1 MHGVY
6 TPASRLLTLLDLLQ
20 SRPAL
25 GALELARALEVD
37 PRSVRRYVTMLQ
49 DMGIPVEARRGR
61 YGGYALRPGYKL
73 PPLMLSDD
81 EALAVTLGLLA
92 ARALPLAEVEPAAA
106 GALAKLER
114 VLPAP
119 TRARAQALASTVR
132 LDLDAH
138 SGAARISKGYEEA
151 EARSLSAEAS
161 VAIIATL
168 SEAALAGRSIWMRY
182 RSADGAPTERLL
194 DPYGVAYLDGRWYVV
209 GYCHLREGPRTFRLN
224 RIQAIAPRD
233 ERFTRP
239 ERFDALEFAVQSFA
253 AIPEQWLIEA
263 LLDTSLAAARRVTP
277 PTFATLESTPEGI
290 LLRAYDGDLDHA
302 ARFLVSVGAPFRALG
317 PPELREALARL
328 AAEIASAAACPPERS

>member
-1 MHGVY
+1 MRGVY

-20 SRPAL
+20 SRPTL
-25 GALELARALEVD
+25 GALDLARALEVD

-49 DMGIPVEARRGR
+49 DLGIPVEARRGR

-92 ARALPLAEVEPAAA
+92 ARALPLAEVEPAVA

-119 TRARAQALASTVR
+119 TRARAQALASAVR
-132 LDLDAH
+132 LDLDSYGVRAH
-138 SGAARISKGYEEA
+138 KESEA
-151 EARSLSAEAS
+151 QNLSSEAS
-161 VAIIATL
+161 VTIIGTL
-168 SEAALAGRSIWMRY
+168 SDAALAGRRVWMRY
-182 RSADGAPTERLL
+182 HAASGELTERLL

-209 GYCHLREGPRTFRLN
+209 GYCHLRAGPRTFRLD
-224 RIQAIAPRD
+224 RIRAIAPRD
-233 ERFTRP
+233 EGFTRP
-239 ERFDALEFAVQSFA
+239 ERFDALAFAAQSFA
-253 AIPEQWLIEA
+253 AIPERWLIEA

-277 PTFATLESTPEGI
+277 PAFATLESTQEGI

-328 AAEIASAAACPPERS
+328 ADEIASAAACPTARSERS